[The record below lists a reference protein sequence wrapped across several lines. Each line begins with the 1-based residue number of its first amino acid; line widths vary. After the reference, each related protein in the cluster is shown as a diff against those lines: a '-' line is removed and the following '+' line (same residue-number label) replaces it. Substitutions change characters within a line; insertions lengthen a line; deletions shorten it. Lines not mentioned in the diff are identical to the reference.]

1 VEDLDWEADLSR
13 YPPNPWFREPSVWA
27 VWLYRYGRRNER
39 RRPGPIRWLANGVYK
54 FAKVPVELLT
64 GISIPKSVQ
73 IGPGLRI
80 YHFGNVVIHKRTVM
94 GAHCTLRHGVTIGN
108 RHHGGPV
115 PTLED
120 DVELGAYAQ
129 VLGGIRIGRGAKIGA
144 MSLVLQDVP
153 PGATAVGNPARI
165 VNGGPNDEEVR
176 IEAPGGPESF
186 ELGATD

>member
-1 VEDLDWEADLSR
+1 
-13 YPPNPWFREPSVWA
+13 

-39 RRPGPIRWLANGVYK
+39 RRPGPIRSLANGVYK
-54 FAKVPVELLT
+54 LAKVPVELLT

-80 YHFGNVVIHKRTVM
+80 YHFGNVVIHKRSVM
-94 GAHCTLRHGVTIGN
+94 GARCTLRHGVTIGN
-108 RHHGGPV
+108 RHRGGPV
-115 PTLED
+115 PVLED

-129 VLGGIRIGRGAKIGA
+129 VLGGIRIGRGAKVGA

-165 VNGGPNDEEVR
+165 VKGEPNDEDAR
-176 IEAPGGPESF
+176 IEVPGGSESF
-186 ELGATD
+186 GLEATD